1 MLFIS
6 KGWRMTP
13 STILEKRATP
23 ADRTQGLDL
32 ADYLL
37 DVHNPPL

>member
-1 MLFIS
+1 MVVD
-6 KGWRMTP
+6 
-13 STILEKRATP
+13 TILEKRATP

-37 DVHNPPL
+37 DVRGPPL